1 MTGTTILP
9 EENRIGSEK
18 TKESWCLLRKDVGEG
33 PHYKEMSR
41 ICNEEM
47 EVVRREESSD
57 V

>member
-1 MTGTTILP
+1 MTGATILP